1 MNILLYIIIAV
12 LGLSTIFLLI
22 KDKRRVIIDNKEE
35 EALMARLHQKEIEGL
50 SQIELTLKEE
60 QEKILKERMKIN
72 QELAIEQENLINYK
86 DTKIANIENE
96 IKLFREEQLNLIK
109 QEVLKLDLLEKQKL
123 EEKFIGNKKE
133 YDEKTKNLQIQIN
146 ETKEQLKNLYEKR
159 QNTLAALKE
168 EEEIKDKANF
178 YRIVLKEE
186 DANDIV
192 QLRSIEKSLHNK
204 DVLRKLIYKTYIEV
218 PMGLMMNRVG
228 IKELPGI
235 YKITNLKNKMVY
247 IGQSTNVKNRV
258 KAHIQASLGISTIAS
273 QLVHDKMT
281 EEGLENF
288 TFQMVEQC
296 DRQKLNDRE
305 KYWIS
310 YYDSNSWGYNRTGG
324 GSSSHF

>member
-86 DTKIANIENE
+86 DTKIASIESE
-96 IKLFREEQLNLIK
+96 IQLFREEQLNLIK

-235 YKITNLKNKMVY
+235 YKITNLKYKMVY